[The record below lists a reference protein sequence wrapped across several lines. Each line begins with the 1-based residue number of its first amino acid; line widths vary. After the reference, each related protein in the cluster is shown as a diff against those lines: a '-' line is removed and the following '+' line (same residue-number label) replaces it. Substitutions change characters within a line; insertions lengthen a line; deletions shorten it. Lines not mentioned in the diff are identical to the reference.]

1 MEEKQGGEIPFC
13 AGIFFF
19 KNLKKNKHTIHFD
32 WPDFCSDSPSEL
44 KKTNQRTIGRTSHR
58 HWFWSWSST
67 HLVLNDLWRLEA
79 TAFLRRFWSVQGKE
93 TKRIQSYGLCL
104 SNLSLAIYKIY
115 VDIYIY
121 IFTLHTHI
129 YIYIIPTIMNYN
141 HSPIFTFKWIKDMC

>member
-13 AGIFFF
+13 SGIFFS

-32 WPDFCSDSPSEL
+32 WPDFCSYSPTDF
-44 KKTNQRTIGRTSHR
+44 KKNPNQRTIGRTSHR

-79 TAFLRRFWSVQGKE
+79 TAFEAFLRQHSYSLH
-93 TKRIQSYGLCL
+93 QSYGICL

-115 VDIYIY
+115 VDIYLYIY
-121 IFTLHTHI
+121 ITYI
-129 YIYIIPTIMNYN
+129 YIYIIPTRMNYN
-141 HSPIFTFKWIKDMC
+141 HSPIFTFKWIEDMC